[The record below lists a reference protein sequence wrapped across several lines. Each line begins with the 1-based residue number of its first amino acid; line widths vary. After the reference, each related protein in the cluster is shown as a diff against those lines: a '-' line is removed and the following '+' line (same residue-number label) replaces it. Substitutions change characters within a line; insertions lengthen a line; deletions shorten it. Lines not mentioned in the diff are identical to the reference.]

1 MAQTLH
7 SNGRDEDDDGNDRNN
22 DNSDEDED
30 ENSDEDEDEN
40 NNCCEKLDSCLKH
53 RGKYSLVWREMVE
66 ENGSLWR

>member
-7 SNGRDEDDDGNDRNN
+7 SNGRDDDDDGNDSN
-22 DNSDEDED
+22 DNSDDD
-30 ENSDEDEDEN
+30 KDEN
-40 NNCCEKLDSCLKH
+40 NNCCEKVDSCLKH